1 MAIDSDNIVGGNAMA
16 SASQGYGYGGRG
28 GNVYGTYILSNPI
41 SSFYLYLLV
50 TFIYPESN
58 VESNLLGVV
67 NSFSISYVACLE
79 SG

>member
-1 MAIDSDNIVGGNAMA
+1 MA

-28 GNVYGTYILSNPI
+28 GNVNGTYILSNPM

-67 NSFSISYVACLE
+67 NGFSISFVACLE